1 MTLFHYRAVDRAG
14 TLVTGEREADSEA
27 AVLDWLKG
35 RDLVPLRA
43 AKAKSA
49 AFFSLTIG
57 RPLPPARRA
66 VLTRELAVLL
76 EAGLQLDQALSLLHR
91 SASKPA
97 EAALLAGILT
107 KVQGGTAFSEALRAE
122 GTIFPPDYVAM
133 VKAGEASGTLA
144 PVLERLADQLER
156 AHKLR
161 VQVQGQLIYP
171 AVLTLA
177 AIGSVV
183 ILMTVVVPAFAP
195 LFAEAG
201 RQLPPI
207 TRAMIAFADTAR
219 IGGPW
224 LAALLLGSCLWISRL
239 GRDHPVRRG
248 LDRAVLAVPILGS
261 LRTRL
266 EAARFCRTLGTLLAN
281 GVALVQALTLS
292 RAALGNG
299 VLAEGIERVADGVR
313 RGLPVNR
320 CLRSETAWPPLMAEL
335 CQVGEETGRL
345 APMLLKLAD
354 MFDEEAGQRLERF
367 VTLLTPMITLLL
379 GMMVAGVL
387 AGLLQTILSVNEL
400 AM

>member
-1 MTLFHYRAVDRAG
+1 VSLYRYRAVDRAG

-27 AVLDWLKG
+27 AVLDWLKS

-43 AKAKSA
+43 AKAKSSA
-49 AFFSLTIG
+49 LTLTIG
-57 RPLPPARRA
+57 SRLPPARRA

-97 EAALLAGILT
+97 EAALLAAILS
-107 KVQGGTAFSEALRAE
+107 KVQGGAAFSEALGAE
-122 GTIFPPDYVAM
+122 GSIFPPDYVAM
-133 VKAGEASGTLA
+133 VRAGEASGTLA

-156 AHKLR
+156 SHKLK

-183 ILMTVVVPAFAP
+183 VLMTVVVPAFAP

-201 RQLPPI
+201 RDLPPI
-207 TRAMIAFADTAR
+207 TRAMIAFAGATKL
-219 IGGPW
+219 GGPW
-224 LAALLLGSCLWISRL
+224 LAAILLGFALWVSR
-239 GRDHPVRRG
+239 RNREHPVRRA
-248 LDRAVLAVPILGS
+248 LDKAILAVPILGP

-292 RAALGNG
+292 RAALGNE
-299 VLAEGIERVADGVR
+299 VLAEAIERVTDGVR

-320 CLRSETAWPPLMAEL
+320 CLRSEAAWPSLMAEL

-354 MFDEEAGQRLERF
+354 MFDEEAGQKLERF
-367 VTLLTPMITLLL
+367 VTLLTPLITLAL
-379 GMMVAGVL
+379 GLMVAGVL

>member
-1 MTLFHYRAVDRAG
+1 LSLYQYRAVDRAG

-27 AVLDWLKG
+27 AVLDWLKM

-43 AKAKSA
+43 TKAKSSA
-49 AFFSLTIG
+49 LTLTIG
-57 RPLPPARRA
+57 RPLSPARRA
-66 VLTRELAVLL
+66 VLTRERAVLL

-91 SASKPA
+91 SASKPP
-97 EAALLAGILT
+97 EAALLANILT
-107 KVQGGTAFSEALRAE
+107 KVRGGAAFSEALRAE
-122 GTIFPPDYVAM
+122 GSIFPADYVAM
-133 VKAGEASGTLA
+133 VRAGEASGTLA

-156 AHKLR
+156 AHKLKAR
-161 VQVQGQLIYP
+161 VQGQLIYP
-171 AVLTLA
+171 AVLTFA

-201 RQLPPI
+201 RELPPA
-207 TRAMIAFADTAR
+207 TRAMIAFADATR
-219 IGGPW
+219 LGGPW
-224 LAALLLGSCLWISRL
+224 LAAVLLGFSLWMTRL
-239 GRDHPVRRG
+239 DRGHPVRRG

-299 VLAEGIERVADGVR
+299 ELAAGIDRVADGVR
-313 RGLPVNR
+313 RGLSVNR
-320 CLRSETAWPPLMAEL
+320 CLRSEPAWPPLMAEL

>member
-1 MTLFHYRAVDRAG
+1 MIYSYRAVDRAG
-14 TLVTGEREADSEA
+14 ALVTGEKDAESEA
-27 AVLDWLKG
+27 AVVDWLKS

-43 AKAKSA
+43 VPAKSPRL
-49 AFFSLTIG
+49 SLSG
-57 RPLPPARRA
+57 GLPAARRA

-91 SASKPA
+91 SAAKGF
-97 EAALLAGILT
+97 EATLLAGILA
-107 KVQGGTAFSEALRAE
+107 KVQGGAAFSEALRAE
-122 GTIFPPDYVAM
+122 EKIFPPDYVAM
-133 VKAGEASGTLA
+133 VRAGEASGTLA

-161 VQVQGQLIYP
+161 VKVQGQLIYP

-177 AIGSVV
+177 AVGSVA

-201 RQLPPI
+201 RELPPI
-207 TRAMIAFADTAR
+207 TRAMIAFADATR
-219 IGGPW
+219 LGGPW
-224 LAALLLGSCLWISRL
+224 LAALLLAAGLWIGRL
-239 GRDHPVRRG
+239 GRAHPVRRA
-248 LDRAVLAVPILGS
+248 LDKLLLTLPVLGS
-261 LRTRL
+261 LRTRI
-266 EAARFCRTLGTLLAN
+266 EAARFCRTLGTLLSN

-299 VLAEGIERVADGVR
+299 VLSDGIGRVTDGVR
-313 RGLPVNR
+313 RGLPVHR
-320 CLRSETAWPPLMAEL
+320 CLRGEPAWPPLMAEL

-345 APMLLKLAD
+345 SGMLLKLAD
-354 MFDEEAGQRLERF
+354 MFDEEAAQRLERF
-367 VTLLTPMITLLL
+367 VSLLTPLITLGL
-379 GMMVAGVL
+379 GLMVAGVL

>member
-1 MTLFHYRAVDRAG
+1 MIYVYRAVDRAG
-14 TLVTGEREADSEA
+14 ALVTGEKEADSEIT
-27 AVLDWLKG
+27 VLDWLKS

-43 AKAKSA
+43 VPAKTAR
-49 AFFSLTIG
+49 FSLSSG
-57 RPLPPARRA
+57 LPPARRA

-91 SASKPA
+91 SAANKVES
-97 EAALLAGILT
+97 ALLAGILA
-107 KVQGGTAFSEALRAE
+107 KVQGGAAFSEALRAE
-122 GTIFPPDYVAM
+122 QRIFPPDYVAM
-133 VKAGEASGTLA
+133 VRAGEASGSLA

-161 VQVQGQLIYP
+161 VKVQGQLIYP

-177 AIGSVV
+177 AIGSVA

-201 RQLPPI
+201 RELPPV
-207 TRAMIAFADTAR
+207 TRAMIAVADATR
-219 IGGPW
+219 LGGPW
-224 LAALLLGSCLWISRL
+224 LAALLLAAALWISRL
-239 GRDHPVRRG
+239 DRAHPVRRG
-248 LDRAVLAVPILGS
+248 LDKILLALPILGS
-261 LRTRL
+261 LRTRI

-299 VLAEGIERVADGVR
+299 VLSDGIGRVADGVR
-313 RGLPVNR
+313 RGLPVHR
-320 CLRSETAWPPLMAEL
+320 CLRAEPAWPALMAEL

-345 APMLLKLAD
+345 SGMLLKLAD

-367 VTLLTPMITLLL
+367 VSLLTPLITLGL
-379 GMMVAGVL
+379 GLMVAGVL